1 MTHSVKVTIKR
12 EQDKVIV
19 INDKG
24 AYWVI
29 PCDNPP
35 HDDNSVTGIISSLS
49 AAFLCGTINSH
60 LHELNSPEI
69 TYTLTIDK

>member
-12 EQDKVIV
+12 EQNAVI
-19 INDKG
+19 ITNNKG
-24 AYWVI
+24 AKWVI
-29 PCDNPP
+29 PYENSPV
-35 HDDNSVTGIISSLS
+35 DDNSNSGIISSIS
-49 AAFLCGTINSH
+49 AAFLSGTINSH